1 MTRARGRLHAPTRSG
16 WGFFYFCGM
25 AKRER
30 QTYLL
35 WLMRQKASAKGG
47 KIEHLYAREY
57 AEFLITHVLSPQN
70 PFDARDTLQG
80 LPFARVRTLREAV
93 GVVDEELDAAARQFA
108 WVWLEYNLPK
118 PRRKREL
125 YADGAQGA
133 AGGGG

>member
-1 MTRARGRLHAPTRSG
+1 MH
-16 WGFFYFCGM
+16 
-25 AKRER
+25 K
-30 QTYLL
+30 
-35 WLMRQKASAKGG
+35 KASAKGG

-57 AEFLITHVLSPQN
+57 ADFLITKILSPRN

-80 LPFARVRTLREAV
+80 HPQARVRTLREAV

-125 YADGAQGA
+125 HAEGAKERLEA
-133 AGGGG
+133 AVRRLWDE